1 MSISPGYLVSGNTKD
16 NKGKNG
22 ALNKIHQLVQGK
34 AVGFTHLW
42 TILFFCHISSSV
54 VVGLELDLAYKAKPL
69 SSHRPVLDLG
79 RSLILDFNNKI
90 R

>member
-1 MSISPGYLVSGNTKD
+1 M
-16 NKGKNG
+16 
-22 ALNKIHQLVQGK
+22 
-34 AVGFTHLW
+34 GFTHLW
-42 TILFFCHISSSV
+42 LILFFYHISSPV

-79 RSLILDFNNKI
+79 QSLILDFNNKI